1 MKKLLCVLLIF
12 SLLPNFAFAESLGDA
27 DAHEITG
34 TIKTSPSKTEF
45 AKTLEDDIPKI
56 TTAAEET
63 VPDSYRNKSGVKS
76 LVASFGNN
84 AEKTIATLANVSGK
98 EMLMEGI
105 WRIDFTDAQ
114 SAENAFIKLKK
125 DENARTADYDT
136 VQEFDLGIPE
146 NEEVVTEADEGGI
159 SPADAE
165 TADYYNDYNLYKN
178 SWYLDDINAPDA
190 WDAVKEYDGADKNSA
205 LVAVIDSGIDTKNPD
220 LADRIYKN
228 SAGEMVGYNLI
239 DKSPSSFEDD
249 SHNSYHGTRV
259 ASVISAQAD
268 NGVGICGVS
277 GGFDVKILPL
287 KVFSNN
293 NPSASV
299 LISAINKA
307 VEHKADVINMSL
319 TSYAEQNASGTDGKI
334 ETMQEAINKATEAGC
349 IVVASAGNYYSNF
362 PLYPASYDN
371 VISVGAYNTPR
382 ERAGFSQYNDYVDV
396 TAPGQSIVLPTH
408 YTNGS
413 FNCVSSSGTSFSAP
427 IVSAAAAL
435 LRIANPKISAV
446 QASNVIK
453 NTASDLGKSGY
464 DLFYG
469 FGALDLAAAV
479 KSAEDA
485 YIEMTSLE
493 YSKNLNL
500 NVGEYTQI
508 QTVIL
513 PKNTN
518 NKILKFE
525 SADESVATVSNN
537 GVVFGVSPGTVKIL
551 ITADFDPSFT
561 TDADGNPFYCSV
573 VVAPGIEPD
582 GKIEENIG
590 SATFPRNTSNGE
602 FAMYADGK
610 IWSVKK
616 NTSGETVVSAARS
629 VGLPY
634 EFCEYLWQ
642 NASSANAGGCT
653 YVLARKFDH
662 KFYYTDGPEMKNA
675 YYNPDTDEYNPTY
688 TAAAV
693 DGKNAVI
700 CSSTG
705 NITYITPPASAQA
718 HAGFENTKII
728 NADKKTVFVTDAVY
742 IPHEKCK
749 YYAFVGRDTQ
759 GAQYIYFS
767 EMKKE
772 SDGSFKFLQEPA
784 PPALASGEEYVKL
797 FAEGQ
802 YVYLLTNK
810 AVYRVKTGRRSDE
823 PASGTYVK
831 YADIDGRFIKNISVI
846 TIGSERCLVGF
857 GGGNTLYLIAEGG
870 TYSPV
875 KTYDAPLSHV
885 MEFNGGLLTVAG
897 GILRSENINVNAA
910 QNKSYDARL
919 CTYGVNVL
927 DKNKKLVSEPP
938 VDGKFT
944 VEYYIESIDRIIFEN
959 GVNTNDNAQNK
970 LPVSVVFSVYD
981 KDNGELKDVRV
992 NNFMLD
998 YFYVN
1003 SAFNAGAN
1011 LRCEEEFNLGSGD
1024 YSVKVMTFMGNNFY
1038 WPEKNNPATT
1048 LGVFAEA
1055 LKQ

>member
-1 MKKLLCVLLIF
+1 
-12 SLLPNFAFAESLGDA
+12 
-27 DAHEITG
+27 
-34 TIKTSPSKTEF
+34 
-45 AKTLEDDIPKI
+45 
-56 TTAAEET
+56 
-63 VPDSYRNKSGVKS
+63 
-76 LVASFGNN
+76 
-84 AEKTIATLANVSGK
+84 
-98 EMLMEGI
+98 
-105 WRIDFTDAQ
+105 
-114 SAENAFIKLKK
+114 
-125 DENARTADYDT
+125 
-136 VQEFDLGIPE
+136 
-146 NEEVVTEADEGGI
+146 
-159 SPADAE
+159 
-165 TADYYNDYNLYKN
+165 
-178 SWYLDDINAPDA
+178 
-190 WDAVKEYDGADKNSA
+190 
-205 LVAVIDSGIDTKNPD
+205 
-220 LADRIYKN
+220 
-228 SAGEMVGYNLI
+228 
-239 DKSPSSFEDD
+239 
-249 SHNSYHGTRV
+249 
-259 ASVISAQAD
+259 
-268 NGVGICGVS
+268 
-277 GGFDVKILPL
+277 
-287 KVFSNN
+287 
-293 NPSASV
+293 
-299 LISAINKA
+299 
-307 VEHKADVINMSL
+307 
-319 TSYAEQNASGTDGKI
+319 
-334 ETMQEAINKATEAGC
+334 
-349 IVVASAGNYYSNF
+349 
-362 PLYPASYDN
+362 
-371 VISVGAYNTPR
+371 
-382 ERAGFSQYNDYVDV
+382 
-396 TAPGQSIVLPTH
+396 
-408 YTNGS
+408 
-413 FNCVSSSGTSFSAP
+413 
-427 IVSAAAAL
+427 
-435 LRIANPKISAV
+435 
-446 QASNVIK
+446 
-453 NTASDLGKSGY
+453 
-464 DLFYG
+464 
-469 FGALDLAAAV
+469 
-479 KSAEDA
+479 
-485 YIEMTSLE
+485 
-493 YSKNLNL
+493 
-500 NVGEYTQI
+500 
-508 QTVIL
+508 
-513 PKNTN
+513 
-518 NKILKFE
+518 
-525 SADESVATVSNN
+525 
-537 GVVFGVSPGTVKIL
+537 
-551 ITADFDPSFT
+551 
-561 TDADGNPFYCSV
+561 
-573 VVAPGIEPD
+573 
-582 GKIEENIG
+582 
-590 SATFPRNTSNGE
+590 
-602 FAMYADGK
+602 
-610 IWSVKK
+610 
-616 NTSGETVVSAARS
+616 

-1048 LGVFAEA
+1048 LGVFAKA